1 MIKCVN
7 RFLYCKMRKV
17 IKPLVVFG
25 FILSTHNT
33 TPPLNRL

>member
-17 IKPLVVFG
+17 IKPHVVSTL
-25 FILSTHNT
+25 ILSTHNT